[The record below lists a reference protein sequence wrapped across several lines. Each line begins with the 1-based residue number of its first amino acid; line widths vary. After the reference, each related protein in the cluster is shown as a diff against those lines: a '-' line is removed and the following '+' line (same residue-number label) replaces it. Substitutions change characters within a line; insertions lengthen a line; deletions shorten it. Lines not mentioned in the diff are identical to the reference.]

1 MLLAER
7 KQDEDKVHFRGVCYL
22 YIYIY
27 IQGKPTEYK
36 KLLHCF
42 INEEFT
48 AADAQQH
55 QHMHVFPLVDYNAAL
70 ESLKSRDVIVEFGVC
85 TELQMMQL
93 QSQSVIIHFSCTV
106 LPEKSHLGS
115 DF

>member
-1 MLLAER
+1 MKIKSISE
-7 KQDEDKVHFRGVCYL
+7 EYVTF
-22 YIYIY
+22 IYIY

-70 ESLKSRDVIVEFGVC
+70 ESLKSRLSILCQRCHCRVWC
-85 TELQMMQL
+85 LY
-93 QSQSVIIHFSCTV
+93 
-106 LPEKSHLGS
+106 
-115 DF
+115 